1 MRSSKAAI
9 AASALLASAT
19 MTAHATSVPGAE
31 WERLEAP
38 ERHGWSIDGL
48 AKVCEA
54 ADDVGSEA
62 VLVVQHG
69 KIVWQCGDIAN
80 PLRVRSMR
88 KSLLNAVVGQR
99 VADGRLALADTLAA
113 LGIDDD
119 TPLTDAEKQAT
130 VRDLLTSRSGI
141 YLPAANE
148 TNADERPTRGSHAPG
163 AKWFY
168 NNWGFNALG
177 TIVERAGGRSLF
189 EQFEAGIARPL
200 GMQDFSLKHAWY
212 DRERSSRHP
221 AYDFRMSA
229 RDLARFGL
237 LYLNHGRWGEAA
249 VLPAGWVEDSIA
261 PHSNNAPDDEQDYGY
276 LWWSQGPIASV
287 GMTQRPFLARG
298 WGYQWIWVFPEDQLI
313 LVHQTD
319 YTLLAVRDLFGLLPS
334 SKKAYEVLYGV
345 LRARPRPAA
354 AAPAE

>member
-1 MRSSKAAI
+1 MPAGNVMNHGRTSVAA
-9 AASALLASAT
+9 AASLAFVT
-19 MTAHATSVPGAE
+19 LAHASTVPGAD

-38 ERHGWSIDGL
+38 QRHGWSIAGL

-62 VLVVQHG
+62 VLVVQAG
-69 KIVWQCGDIAN
+69 KVVWQCGDIAK
-80 PLRVRSMR
+80 PVRVRSMR

-99 VADGRLALADTLAA
+99 VGEGRLALTDTLAT

-119 TPLTDAEKQAT
+119 APLTDAEKQAT

-148 TNADERPTRGSHAPG
+148 TNADERPARGSHAPG
-163 AKWFY
+163 QAWFY

-189 EQFEAGIARPL
+189 EQFEAGVARPL
-200 GMQDFSLKHAWY
+200 GMQDFSLKNTWY

-237 LYLNHGRWGEAA
+237 LYLNQGRWGDVT
-249 VLPAGWVEDSIA
+249 VLPAQWVEGSIA
-261 PHSNNAPDDEQDYGY
+261 PHSVNAPDDEQDYGY
-276 LWWSQGPIASV
+276 LWWSQAPIASV
-287 GMTQRPFLARG
+287 GMKQRSFLARG
-298 WGYQWIWVFPEDQLI
+298 WGYQWIWVFPEDRLI
-313 LVHQTD
+313 LVHVTD
-319 YTLLAVRDLFGLLPS
+319 YKLLAVRDWLGLLPS
-334 SKKAYEVLYGV
+334 TKEAYEVLYSV
-345 LRARPRPAA
+345 LRARPRS
-354 AAPAE
+354 